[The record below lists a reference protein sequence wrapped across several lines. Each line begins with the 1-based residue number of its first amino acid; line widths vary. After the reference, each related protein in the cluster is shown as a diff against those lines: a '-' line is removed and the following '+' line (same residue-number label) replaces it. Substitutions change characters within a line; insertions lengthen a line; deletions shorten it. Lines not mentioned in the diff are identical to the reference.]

1 MTELTLYIYTEI
13 ENERMRVLGLH
24 TIINDLPDAHYAT
37 LKYICDIQT
46 SKLNNKKKGGIELT
60 FLYRVQ
66 QYQEYN
72 KMTTSNIATILG
84 MSLMG
89 GDENHIVIVQTVL
102 ENYRLIFEPD
112 EEQ

>member
-1 MTELTLYIYTEI
+1 
-13 ENERMRVLGLH
+13 
-24 TIINDLPDAHYAT
+24 
-37 LKYICDIQT
+37 
-46 SKLNNKKKGGIELT
+46 
-60 FLYRVQ
+60 
-66 QYQEYN
+66 
-72 KMTTSNIATILG
+72 MTTSNIATILG